1 MPAHQTA
8 TPVCHAQVTI
18 ISIAIMNIWKLF
30 KAPHNIAIVGNVPK
44 GLPGYVGNH
53 FFPLVGST
61 GKTLG
66 LALLVRPLSHW

>member
-1 MPAHQTA
+1 
-8 TPVCHAQVTI
+8 
-18 ISIAIMNIWKLF
+18 MNIWKLF